1 MIVICRRSVVY
12 CLLLLLALL
21 TAILLCHG
29 IRTIPALAPEEIPP
43 TIIIDAGH
51 GGADGGAVSAE
62 GVVESTLNLQIAR
75 KVEGLLCF
83 LGQNTVMTRTGTEGL
98 YDPDSTT
105 IRQKKVADTRNRVQL
120 INSYENAVLISIHQ
134 NSLPGAPKVCGAQV
148 FYNSR
153 PHAKELAATMQGV
166 LNDSVNIGNP
176 KTETAISKSVYIMSH
191 VNCDAVLVECGFLSN
206 SAEAELLQQPD
217 YQRKL
222 AAAIVSGYL
231 TDKG

>member
-29 IRTIPALAPEEIPP
+29 IRTIPALAPEKIPP

-83 LGQNTVMTRTGTEGL
+83 LGQNTVMTRTGAEGL

-134 NSLPGAPKVCGAQV
+134 NSVPGAPKVCGAQV
-148 FYNSR
+148 FYNSC
-153 PHAKELAATMQGV
+153 PHA
-166 LNDSVNIGNP
+166 
-176 KTETAISKSVYIMSH
+176 
-191 VNCDAVLVECGFLSN
+191 
-206 SAEAELLQQPD
+206 
-217 YQRKL
+217 
-222 AAAIVSGYL
+222 
-231 TDKG
+231 